1 MVTALPT
8 NIGYGT
14 VVGRFLAVVA
24 DGIDGDNAPDGV
36 PLAGTV
42 VFTPSVSVALVASVA
57 PTTLALTPIR
67 ASLDGEGYLYQNG
80 SRGVTL
86 LATDST
92 AVNPLDFT
100 YRVSFED
107 LTVNDEPFQMP
118 GYHIKVPAGV
128 ETDLTKATPVAYSEG
143 LLIIRGEQGPSG
155 TGGGGGGGSDGKSVE
170 MRNNGTYIQ
179 WRLVGASTWINLVAL
194 ADITGPKGQDG
205 AAGGGGGGTG
215 TDGRSVEIQT
225 TSTEIQWRLIGDTTW
240 KTIATL
246 ASLKGATG
254 GTGPQGPAG
263 NVRLLAA
270 GVTVAPTDAPAGT
283 IIAYRA

>member
-24 DGIDGDNAPDGV
+24 DGPDADNAPDGV
-36 PLAGTV
+36 ALAGTV

-57 PTTLALTPIR
+57 PTTLALTPIK
-67 ASLDGEGYLYQNG
+67 ASLDGEGYLFQNG

-100 YRVSFED
+100 YRVSFEG
-107 LTVNDEPFQMP
+107 LTVNDQPFQMA

-128 ETDLTKATPVAYSEG
+128 ETDLTKVTPVSYSEG
-143 LLIIRGEQGPSG
+143 LLIIRGEQGPPGDG
-155 TGGGGGGGSDGKSVE
+155 TGGGGSGTDGKSVE

-179 WRLVGASTWINLVAL
+179 WRLVGTSTWINLVAL
-194 ADITGPKGQDG
+194 ADITGPKGDPG
-205 AAGGGGGGTG
+205 TGGGGGSG

-240 KTIATL
+240 KTIVTL
-246 ASLKGATG
+246 ASLKGQTG
-254 GTGPQGPAG
+254 STGPQGPAG
-263 NVRLLAA
+263 NVRLMPA
-270 GVTVAPTDAPAGT
+270 GATAAPTDAPAGT